1 MARERYV
8 CMRSYCWPS
17 MLSNSLDFESPSLS
31 LSAWTVVV
39 ISATPNWLASSSCP
53 HRILFAKPSPRC
65 RCAGGSCIDTTDS
78 VSDLAREDLSLV
90 FWYTL
95 LFFSPYVPRFRQL
108 VAAVNTA
115 FSFPCIRP
123 YSQQLSTQP
132 NLCRVPLCSPDLA
145 SFVDEERASPYLFR
159 MLNHVAAMSLADVAH
174 GHGPTFFYNLT
185 NSGPENTSQRRKPWH
200 TTCRSGES
208 WRGSPSW
215 RAPTAPRGTKG
226 PIQGKASNE

>member
-1 MARERYV
+1 MASERYV

-17 MLSNSLDFESPSLS
+17 MLSNSLDFESTSLS

-39 ISATPNWLASSSCP
+39 ISAAPNYLASSSCP

-65 RCAGGSCIDTTDS
+65 RYAGGSCIDTTDS

-90 FWYTL
+90 CWYTL
-95 LFFSPYVPRFRQL
+95 SFFSPYVLRFRQL
-108 VAAVNTA
+108 VAVVNSA
-115 FSFPCIRP
+115 FRFPCIRP
-123 YSQQLSTQP
+123 YSQQFSNFTHP

-174 GHGPTFFYNLT
+174 GPTFFL
-185 NSGPENTSQRRKPWH
+185 
-200 TTCRSGES
+200 
-208 WRGSPSW
+208 
-215 RAPTAPRGTKG
+215 
-226 PIQGKASNE
+226 